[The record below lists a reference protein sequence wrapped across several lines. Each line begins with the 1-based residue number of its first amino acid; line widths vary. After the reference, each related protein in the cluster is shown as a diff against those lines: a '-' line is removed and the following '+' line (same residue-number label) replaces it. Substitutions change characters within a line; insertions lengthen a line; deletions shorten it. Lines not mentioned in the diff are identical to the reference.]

1 MKRLLALMALCLV
14 AIGCSGNDNA
24 VISLPHPTA
33 HTYRV
38 AGFKPSTP
46 VPPGKPTT
54 VSFTIIQP
62 NGKPLV
68 HYATGAGPHVGVH
81 LIFVRTDLS
90 GIVHLHPPIG
100 PDGNITQQV
109 TFPSAG
115 PWELLIDAYLPGSQT
130 TLVNRNFQLYQPID
144 VSGPHRAKPMGAVR
158 TSLNVDG
165 YTFTI
170 KDLPTLHVAQA
181 QFMDVAVRGPSGQVP
196 SFTPWFGALAHAIF
210 FQQGTLNY
218 FHTHVCAPDAPNCG
232 SLAGVPTSR
241 VSGTSTAP
249 GKLTLGVLLPVP
261 GTWRLFVQLRVHG
274 RVVTAPFTLDVA
286 SETQ

>member
-210 FQQGTLNY
+210 FHPDNGRLDY
-218 FHTHVCAPDAPNCG
+218 FHTHICSPALALCTVKGAISG
-232 SLAGVPTSR
+232 SSPTHGDLRVGMLFPVAG
-241 VSGTSTAP
+241 
-249 GKLTLGVLLPVP
+249 K
-261 GTWRLFVQLRVHG
+261 WRLFLQCQIDG
-274 RVVTAPFTLDVA
+274 RVITAPFTLDVRP
-286 SETQ
+286 